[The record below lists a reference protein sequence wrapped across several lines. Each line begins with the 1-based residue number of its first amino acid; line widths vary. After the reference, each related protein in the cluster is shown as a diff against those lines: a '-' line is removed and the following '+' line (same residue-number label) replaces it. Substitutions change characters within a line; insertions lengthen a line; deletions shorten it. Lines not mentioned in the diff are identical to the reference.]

1 MDSETLRKN
10 LPIIR
15 AFAGW
20 STDDLAKMLGVSR
33 QTIYNIE
40 TKKISTLQY
49 LAISKLL
56 DNEVMYTNNFAL
68 REAMNILDGGGRR
81 NITKDQLVFTYER
94 LKHEIGN
101 KRGMIALRD
110 SLRDWIVSC

>member
-40 TKKISTLQY
+40 TKKISMLQY

-56 DNEVMYTNNFAL
+56 DNEIMYTNNFAL
-68 REAMNILDGGGRR
+68 REAINIIDGGGGR
-81 NITKDQLVFTYER
+81 NIGYGQLIFTYER
-94 LKHEIGN
+94 LRHEIGN

-110 SLRDWIVSC
+110 SLRDWIISC

>member
-10 LPIIR
+10 LPILR
-15 AFAGW
+15 GFAGW
-20 STDDLAKMLGVSR
+20 SADDLADMLGVSR
-33 QTIYNIE
+33 QTIHNIE
-40 TKKISTLQY
+40 TKKISTIQF

-68 REAMNILDGGGRR
+68 KEAMNILDGGGGR

-110 SLRDWIVSC
+110 SLRDWMISC